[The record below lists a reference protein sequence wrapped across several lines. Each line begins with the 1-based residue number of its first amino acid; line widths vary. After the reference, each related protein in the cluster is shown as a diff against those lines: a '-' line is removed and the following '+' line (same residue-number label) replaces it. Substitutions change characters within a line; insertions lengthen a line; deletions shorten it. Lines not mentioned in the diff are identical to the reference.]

1 MIVYP
6 RKRLDFKYIDLLIA
20 LGYCLNPLLDRNQI
34 SYSIKK
40 LWPNGNVL
48 IGLSVRTIFDAL
60 LSELNFHKGSEVIM
74 TGINIPD
81 MVHIVQTHDLK
92 VVPIDL
98 DMSTLQIKP
107 GVIEQALSDRTVMVV
122 VGHLFGSRMEMDI
135 VYEALANRPE
145 IKIVED
151 SAQAFQGMSQHLLY
165 PRTTISMFSFGS
177 IKSVSALGC
186 SVALTLD
193 HNLYKKLESRL
204 KDYNKSS
211 RIKFMSK
218 VIKYF
223 FLKTLSFPLFYGMYI
238 FFCRLFRIDYD
249 ALIIS
254 AVRNF
259 KLSDLFRLIRQSPCT
274 SQLQFLK
281 YRLSTMNKNHLLGR
295 INAGNYVWERLN
307 RDSNIHGLFNETHTY
322 WLFPIKSKNK
332 QKIVSKLRSNG
343 FDATFNSSQLNPIE
357 ATGENQLTPNEC
369 ITYMVNTVY
378 LPVYES
384 IPEKKID
391 TLISIVNQTANF
403 QK

>member
-295 INAGNYVWERLN
+295 INAGNYVRERLN

-384 IPEKKID
+384 IPEKKFDI
-391 TLISIVNQTANF
+391 LISIVNQTANF

>member
-60 LSELNFHKGSEVIM
+60 LSELNFHKGSEVII

>member
-34 SYSIKK
+34 GYNIKK

-48 IGLSVRTIFDAL
+48 IGLSVRTIFDVL

-81 MVHIVQTHDLK
+81 MVNIVQTHDLK

-98 DMSTLQIKP
+98 EMSTLQIKQ

-122 VGHLFGSRMEMDI
+122 VGHLFGSKMEMDI
-135 VYEALANRPE
+135 VYEVLANRPD
-145 IKIVED
+145 IIIVED
-151 SAQAFQGMSQHLLY
+151 SAQAFQGVSQYLPH
-165 PRTTISMFSFGS
+165 PRTAINMFSFGS

-193 HNLYKKLESRL
+193 HNLYKKLE
-204 KDYNKSS
+204 
-211 RIKFMSK
+211 KFMSK
-218 VIKYF
+218 IIKYF
-223 FLKTLSFPLFYGMYI
+223 FLKTLSFPFFYGMYI

-259 KLSDLFRLIRQSPCT
+259 KLSDFFKLIRQSPCT

-295 INAGNYVWERLN
+295 INAGNYVRDRLN
-307 RDSNIHGLFNETHTY
+307 RDSNIHGVFNETHTY

-332 QKIVSKLRSNG
+332 QKLVSKLRSNG

-384 IPEKKID
+384 MPEKKFD
-391 TLISIVNQTANF
+391 TLISIVNQTADF